1 MKQRKPKSPS
11 WSELKEL
18 PMVDSPWP
26 ISVEKAM
33 RQYDTEDKAKKF
45 ASKWIGCETDRREKS
60 CIMKALAIAKIGR
73 GASVL
78 DIPCGAGR
86 LLPLLKQMGYKVT
99 GADIS
104 APMLQQA
111 RLYAGLL
118 GEDCLDETDNLQLA
132 NIFQTSFSDN
142 YFDAVVCNRLL
153 HYFPEPHIRQ
163 RALKELRRICRGPII
178 LSFLCSFALDEVTS
192 RASDRIRGRKPHGCR
207 AIDCTTFA
215 NDARQ
220 AGLVVKKWIPV
231 RPVISRRWYAVLERD
246 TARDNRTA
254 EQRNSI
260 LWPKLGGKLGR
271 VAAAAAVIIIG
282 LLISRY
288 WKMITDPHEAAV
300 ERLVKKYQDG
310 NDHFYVSADRY
321 LEDLR
326 TTRNLS
332 VISVVSDVP
341 ERIATDRAE
350 LEDSYFLISCSD
362 LKKIKKTATWR
373 QLSVVREFDLA
384 GERFVLLTTEL
395 SNKPIKRKTSQ
406 TTLPE
411 SPRTWV

>member
-1 MKQRKPKSPS
+1 
-11 WSELKEL
+11 
-18 PMVDSPWP
+18 
-26 ISVEKAM
+26 
-33 RQYDTEDKAKKF
+33 
-45 ASKWIGCETDRREKS
+45 
-60 CIMKALAIAKIGR
+60 
-73 GASVL
+73 
-78 DIPCGAGR
+78 
-86 LLPLLKQMGYKVT
+86 
-99 GADIS
+99 
-104 APMLQQA
+104 
-111 RLYAGLL
+111 
-118 GEDCLDETDNLQLA
+118 
-132 NIFQTSFSDN
+132 
-142 YFDAVVCNRLL
+142 
-153 HYFPEPHIRQ
+153 
-163 RALKELRRICRGPII
+163 
-178 LSFLCSFALDEVTS
+178 
-192 RASDRIRGRKPHGCR
+192 
-207 AIDCTTFA
+207 
-215 NDARQ
+215 
-220 AGLVVKKWIPV
+220 V

-310 NDHFYVSADRY
+310 NDHFYVSADRH

-332 VISVVSDVP
+332 VISVVSDAP